1 MNAVATGSQL
11 PKNIRDYGYGFWLR
25 FLHTYPTRLWSG
37 KNAPWYFTSRLT
49 VNENYQ
55 DAEFGDRLL
64 GNWQGQGFYHF
75 TTLNNANKNPNV
87 Y

>member
-1 MNAVATGSQL
+1 MNVVATDKQL

-25 FLHTYPTRLWSG
+25 FLHTYPSRLWNG

-49 VNENYQ
+49 INENYQ

-64 GNWQGQGFYHF
+64 GNW
-75 TTLNNANKNPNV
+75 
-87 Y
+87 